1 MDPITQQGLAGSAGA
16 AGDGPPY
23 VDDVFST
30 FLYAGNAS
38 SGSQTITNGIDLSGE
53 GGLVWIKNRVAT
65 DENTL
70 IDTERGANK
79 YMMTHTSAA
88 QATNSSQITS
98 FNSDGFSLGAANQV
112 NRNGNDFVSWSFRK
126 APGFFDVVTWTGN
139 GTNRD
144 IAHNLGSKPGFIIVK
159 RYSATEDWT
168 CYHQSMGATRYIQF
182 NSGTQSYSLN
192 TIWNNTEPTSTHFTV
207 GTHDRVNT
215 NGQQYVAYIFAHDD
229 QSFGTNEDEAIIKCG
244 SYTGSGSAYKQI
256 NVGFEPQFVI
266 FKNHTG
272 NGNWYLMDTMRG
284 LTADGS
290 SDHYIWADST
300 AAENYAN
307 IMYPTQSGFGFTST
321 GLGANS
327 SGQTYI
333 YIAIRRP
340 NKPPTAGTDVLDIVT
355 RTSANPNLFSTS
367 LDYVDAVWNK
377 TTDGSSS
384 WMITHRLTGTN
395 WLRFD
400 SNAGGSA
407 ASVTSIAYDYNYK
420 VNPYLWGVGGT
431 ENNYC
436 LKRTPGFF
444 DIATYRG
451 TGSSRNFTHNLGAVP
466 ELIITKRTDSSGTWH
481 VFNNQVTTPNS
492 QWWLNFGVLQEDYHL
507 ENNFGS
513 TGISAAPTSTTI
525 PMGNGS
531 NVNGSGRSFVMY
543 LFATLPG
550 ISKVG
555 SYNGSSGNNV
565 NVDCGFT
572 AGARFVLI
580 KRTDQAGN
588 WYVFDTSSG
597 IVSGEDPHLYANTQ
611 ANFRTGGNG
620 GDFIDPLNAGFTV
633 TSSAPAGMN
642 TSGGKYLFLA
652 IA

>member
-1 MDPITQQGLAGSAGA
+1 MDPITQQGLAAAAGSGA
-16 AGDGPPY
+16 AGLPY

-30 FLYAGNAS
+30 FLYEGNA
-38 SGSQTITNGIDLSGE
+38 GGTQTITNGIDLSGE
-53 GGLVWIKNRVAT
+53 GGLVWIKNRDAT

-79 YMMTHTSAA
+79 YMMSHTSAA

-126 APGFFDVVTWTGN
+126 APGFFDIVTWTGN
-139 GTNRD
+139 GTNRA

-168 CYHQSMGATRYIQF
+168 CYHQSMGATRYIQL
-182 NSGTQSYSLN
+182 NSGSQSYSLN
-192 TIWNNTEPTSTHFTV
+192 LIWNNTEPTSTHFTV

-215 NGQQYVAYIFAHDD
+215 NGEQYVAYLFAHDD
-229 QSFGTNEDEAIIKCG
+229 QSYGTNENEAIIKCG
-244 SYTGSGSAYKQI
+244 SYGGTGSAYNQV

-266 FKNHTG
+266 FKNQSG
-272 NGNWYLMDTMRG
+272 SGSWYIMDTMRG

-290 SDHYIWADST
+290 NDHYIWADST
-300 AAENYAN
+300 AAENNATF
-307 IMYPTQSGFGFTST
+307 MYLTQSGFGFTST
-321 GLGANS
+321 GLGANYG
-327 SGQTYI
+327 GQNYI

-340 NKPPTAGTDVLDIVT
+340 HKPPSSGTDVLDIVS
-355 RTSANPNLFSTS
+355 RTSSVPNLFSTS
-367 LDYVDAVWNK
+367 LNYADATWNK
-377 TTDGSSS
+377 ITSSAGS
-384 WMITHRLTGTN
+384 WMISHRLTGSN

-400 SNAGGSA
+400 TNASNSA
-407 ASVTSIAYDYNYK
+407 ASVSNVEYDYNFK
-420 VNPYLWGVGGT
+420 VNPYYWGNGST
-431 ENNYC
+431 EINYI

-451 TGSSRNFTHNLGAVP
+451 NGLSRNFTHNLGVVP
-466 ELIITKRTDSSGTWH
+466 ELIITKRTDANGTWH

-492 QWWLNFGVLQEDYHL
+492 DWWLNFGVLQETYHL
-507 ENNFGS
+507 ENNFGN
-513 TGISAAPTSTTI
+513 TGISAAPTTTTI
-525 PMGNGS
+525 PMGNGN
-531 NVNGSGRSFVMY
+531 NVNGSGRTFIMY

-572 AGARFVLI
+572 AGARFILI
-580 KRTDQAGN
+580 KRTDSASN
-588 WYVFDTSSG
+588 WHVYDTTSG

-611 ANFRTGGNG
+611 SEHRTGING
-620 GDFIDPLNAGFTV
+620 GDYIDPYNAGFTV
-633 TSSAPAGMN
+633 TSSAPADLN